1 LRALSSSVI
10 AAKAAIHDEPQQTR
24 SWRDKRAFDHHVF
37 GHTGH
42 KKSAARNPF
51 AALSISEK
59 VLGFI

>member
-1 LRALSSSVI
+1 M
-10 AAKAAIHDEPQQTR
+10 AAKAAIHDKSQLAR
-24 SWRDKRAFDHHVF
+24 SWRDKGAFDHHVF
-37 GHTGH
+37 GHAGH